1 MILSQPTGVGL
12 GLIHLPATVAVSIYF
27 NKKRAFASGV
37 ASCGSGIGTL
47 IMAPIVT
54 LLEKN
59 FGWGYAMMMIG
70 ALMLVCV
77 PLGLLFKPLAGDD
90 AESLSVQNKEKGTV
104 VKAKIGH
111 LDIDSETASEKRC
124 PWMFGTTKLLKSL
137 IKLCG
142 IVFTICLASNFFMN
156 IGFSV
161 PYVYTVVSKTY
172 FH

>member
-1 MILSQPTGVGL
+1 
-12 GLIHLPATVAVSIYF
+12 
-27 NKKRAFASGV
+27 
-37 ASCGSGIGTL
+37 
-47 IMAPIVT
+47 MAPIVT

-90 AESLSVQNKEKGTV
+90 TESLNIQNKEKGTV
-104 VKAKIGH
+104 VKAKNDH
-111 LDIDSETASEKRC
+111 LDIETASEKRC
-124 PWMFGTTKLLKSL
+124 PLLFVTTKLLKSR

-142 IVFTICLASNFFMN
+142 IVFSICLASNFFMN

>member
-1 MILSQPTGVGL
+1 MGL

-90 AESLSVQNKEKGTV
+90 AESLNLCIYLWGTLANSLLRAVIEKG
-104 VKAKIGH
+104 AE
-111 LDIDSETASEKRC
+111 LC
-124 PWMFGTTKLLKSL
+124 PLV
-137 IKLCG
+137 C
-142 IVFTICLASNFFMN
+142 
-156 IGFSV
+156 
-161 PYVYTVVSKTY
+161 
-172 FH
+172 

>member
-1 MILSQPTGVGL
+1 MGL

-59 FGWGYAMMMIG
+59 LGWGYAMMMIG

-90 AESLSVQNKEKGTV
+90 AESLNVQHTEKGAV
-104 VKAKIGH
+104 DKAKISH
-111 LDIDSETASEKRC
+111 LDIDNETASVKSR
-124 PWMFGTTKLLKSL
+124 PLLFVTTKLKSVV
-137 IKLCG
+137 KFCG

-161 PYVYTVVSKTY
+161 PYVYTVVSK
-172 FH
+172 FISIEEFIK

>member
-1 MILSQPTGVGL
+1 MGL

-54 LLEKN
+54 LLEQN

-90 AESLSVQNKEKGTV
+90 AESLNVQHQEKGTV
-104 VKAKIGH
+104 VKANIGQ
-111 LDIDSETASEKRC
+111 LDNDNETASEKKC
-124 PWMFGTTKLLKSL
+124 PWLFFTTKLLKSR

-142 IVFTICLASNFFMN
+142 ILFTICLSSNFLMN
-156 IGFSV
+156 MGFSV